1 MSLYNTITMLAYY
14 FFSLGNEVIQSP
26 LSALARLTSAQLPDV
41 LQPRKESQS
50 HKMKINTSYSP
61 IFTGKPGG
69 SFIRT
74 NSLSLL
80 KCLKGAITS
89 STFSNISTD
98 SGKSGL

>member
-1 MSLYNTITMLAYY
+1 
-14 FFSLGNEVIQSP
+14 
-26 LSALARLTSAQLPDV
+26 
-41 LQPRKESQS
+41 
-50 HKMKINTSYSP
+50 MKINNSYSP
-61 IFTGKPGG
+61 IFTGKAGG